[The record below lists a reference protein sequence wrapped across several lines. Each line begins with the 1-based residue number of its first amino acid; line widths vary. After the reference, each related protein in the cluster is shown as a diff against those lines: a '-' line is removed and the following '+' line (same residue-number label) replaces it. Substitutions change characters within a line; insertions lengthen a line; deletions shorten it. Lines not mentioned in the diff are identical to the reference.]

1 MIDIFNLEELL
12 VKYNINPYKLLNSN
26 LSVLNRGKYKEIE
39 SVLEY
44 LINELKISSKN
55 IEKCPSILY
64 LNVSAIKENYE
75 FLKSKG
81 IDIYNIENCLH
92 ILSTNP
98 SDLEDTYLYV
108 LKKYGMLR
116 INRLTSIL
124 RIKVDRIQ
132 DFERE
137 FSNYLS
143 DETLLS
149 LCTTK
154 LDIDEVYKR
163 LNVLIHNNIKP
174 SITIFK
180 RSKEEIEDII
190 NVCRRLNVDIMESM
204 FQQDAKGVEKIILY
218 TKIII

>member
-12 VKYNINPYKLLNSN
+12 VKYNINPDKLLNSN
-26 LSVLNRGKYKEIE
+26 LNILNRGKYKDIE

-44 LINELKISSKN
+44 LINELNINPKN

-64 LNVSAIKENYE
+64 LNVGVIKDNYE
-75 FLKSKG
+75 FLKEKG

-92 ILSTNP
+92 ILSTDPNE
-98 SDLEDTYLYV
+98 LEDTYLYV

-124 RIKVDRIQ
+124 RINVNRIME
-132 DFERE
+132 FERE
-137 FSNYLS
+137 FSSYLS

-149 LCTTK
+149 LSTTK

-163 LNVLIHNNIKP
+163 LNVMLTNNIKP
-174 SITIFK
+174 TITVFK
-180 RSKEEIEDII
+180 RTKTEIEDVI
-190 NVCRRLNVDIMESM
+190 NVC
-204 FQQDAKGVEKIILY
+204 KKIKCSCY
-218 TKIII
+218 G